1 MDITTHV
8 PVLARSRDQV
18 QELMGG
24 TSTVACFGS
33 RALLSLFVAA
43 APYPESLQGAVTT
56 EEEAL
61 ELIQR
66 HRPTFLF
73 ATETL
78 EAGDGLSL
86 VRHAHAEL
94 PDLRTLLIL
103 QSSSIEAL
111 RRGDCL
117 GLVPAAI
124 APKQLA

>member
-1 MDITTHV
+1 MV
-8 PVLARSRDQV
+8 
-18 QELMGG
+18 
-24 TSTVACFGS
+24 CFGS

-43 APYPESLQGAVTT
+43 APYPESLEAV
-56 EEEAL
+56 
-61 ELIQR
+61 
-66 HRPTFLF
+66 
-73 ATETL
+73 
-78 EAGDGLSL
+78 DGLSL

-103 QSSSIEAL
+103 QSSSLEAL

>member
-1 MDITTHV
+1 MV
-8 PVLARSRDQV
+8 
-18 QELMGG
+18 
-24 TSTVACFGS
+24 CFGS

-43 APYPESLQGAVTT
+43 APYPESLEGAVTT
-56 EEEAL
+56 EEEPL

-66 HRPTFLF
+66 NRPTVLF
-73 ATETL
+73 ATATL

-103 QSSSIEAL
+103 QSSSLEAL